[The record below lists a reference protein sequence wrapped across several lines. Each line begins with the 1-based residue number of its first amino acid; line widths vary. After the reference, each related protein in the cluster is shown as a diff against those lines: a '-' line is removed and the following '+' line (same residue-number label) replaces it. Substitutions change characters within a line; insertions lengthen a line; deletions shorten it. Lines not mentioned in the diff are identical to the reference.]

1 MGARKQFVFHSSFLM
16 KAESRLTLKEV
27 LLHLN
32 KPHTSEQGCKAR
44 SGTFLSQREE
54 SRSGGR
60 KKERR
65 ERKERR
71 KVTLG
76 GRQHR
81 AARCRSSAQG
91 LQAAGGRSDCGRRSA
106 ARPRSRS
113 SSFVFICT
121 DLSQPERL
129 VTGRAE
135 LLPSALILQLP
146 RKRSEIN

>member
-16 KAESRLTLKEV
+16 KAESRLTLKEE

-81 AARCRSSAQG
+81 AARCPGAERRGCKQP
-91 LQAAGGRSDCGRRSA
+91 AAGLTAGGGAQRGRGAVAHHLYLFAQTSHSLNA
-106 ARPRSRS
+106 S
-113 SSFVFICT
+113 
-121 DLSQPERL
+121 
-129 VTGRAE
+129 
-135 LLPSALILQLP
+135 LLGALNCFPL
-146 RKRSEIN
+146 R